1 MDLTDERWGVLEP
14 LVSDP
19 PRREDGRARPWRD
32 PRSALNGILRMLRT
46 GAPRK
51 DLPERHPPYQTYR
64 RRFRE
69 RIEEGVL
76 VSILESLVEDLE
88 ERRGEMDLS
97 ECYIDGTRSL

>member
-1 MDLTDERWGVLEP
+1 V
-14 LVSDP
+14 
-19 PRREDGRARPWRD
+19 
-32 PRSALNGILRMLRT
+32 LRT

-51 DLPERHPPYQTYR
+51 DLPERYPPYQAYR

-97 ECYIDGTRSL
+97 ECYIDDTRSS